1 MAVVED
7 TSTNGSCTVRSQ
19 RNSETHTIYWR
30 GASAQPAADHR
41 RCARRPSPHVSRAV
55 AKSPLG
61 SMPCSESLRETP
73 LGEPHDPPTHR
84 GCAPLGL
91 LPGNRPSPTPCLP
104 ILQPATE
111 SSRAGRMATILV
123 MKRMVDSRDG
133 KHLAGDGIRPGRAA
147 QTSSCKGMKTM
158 ATRALCRALKCVGER
173 AKTQACHRAWQP
185 QLLTFAPLASRN
197 VCDSGVAHAGGA
209 NRHMPQK
216 CSSTVALHRG
226 TLYM

>member
-1 MAVVED
+1 MAARAACLIAQGRRPRPGLRLARRAGAQHAAMAERTKAVED

-91 LPGNRPSPTPCLP
+91 LPGNRPSPAPCLP

-123 MKRMVDSRDG
+123 MKRMVDIRATANTW
-133 KHLAGDGIRPGRAA
+133 LAMASALAVQRKLVRA
-147 QTSSCKGMKTM
+147 
-158 ATRALCRALKCVGER
+158 RE
-173 AKTQACHRAWQP
+173 
-185 QLLTFAPLASRN
+185 
-197 VCDSGVAHAGGA
+197 
-209 NRHMPQK
+209 
-216 CSSTVALHRG
+216 
-226 TLYM
+226 

>member
-1 MAVVED
+1 MAARAACLIAQGRRPRPGLRLARRAGAQHAAMAEQTMAVVED

-19 RNSETHTIYWR
+19 RNSETHTTYWR
-30 GASAQPAADHR
+30 DASAQPVADHR

-55 AKSPLG
+55 ANSSLG
-61 SMPCSESLRETP
+61 AMPCSESLRETP

-123 MKRMVDSRDG
+123 MKRMFAR
-133 KHLAGDGIRPGRAA
+133 R
-147 QTSSCKGMKTM
+147 QTLGWRWHPPWPCS
-158 ATRALCRALKCVGER
+158 
-173 AKTQACHRAWQP
+173 
-185 QLLTFAPLASRN
+185 
-197 VCDSGVAHAGGA
+197 A
-209 NRHMPQK
+209 N
-216 CSSTVALHRG
+216 
-226 TLYM
+226 